1 MPIALALLAGW
12 LTVVLVALVV
22 AIAFCRMAKDNLP
35 ELREIYSRLSLERAG
50 RVPAERSELLRGA
63 EGDRAPGGGGWPR

>member
-12 LTVVLVALVV
+12 LTVVVV

-35 ELREIYSRLSLERAG
+35 ELREICSRLSLEQAG
-50 RVPAERSELLRGA
+50 RVPAERSEFLDGPD
-63 EGDRAPGGGGWPR
+63 GDRAPGGRGWPR